1 MKRIYQRL
9 KSSALPF
16 FITRRSFLSFVIFLA
31 FSSTAICQE
40 LVFKNPV
47 LISGTAGQ
55 PNAVYRFSNVNPTV
69 DALVKVKKRSASNVI
84 IQDIDVA
91 NLGWNKAF
99 QPQIGISGGIVSGVK
114 DWWIEF
120 EFTFVNTGTTTKA
133 DVKEFSLTSLDVD
146 GDNLTIR
153 EYVEIYGAASYYCE
167 NGTELKNVSINNDD
181 DDDDEDDD
189 DDDTNKKNYRS
200 LGPIKNYLDIDTAGT
215 KVMVTSK
222 FIKQNQI
229 KLRIGARSMGFG
241 TSNAAIRYNSLWFKS
256 FNYQSVLFLPVQL
269 TSFTAK
275 PLNNAKVVLNWSTA
289 QEKNASHFTIE
300 KSLNGK
306 EFSDAGIV
314 FTMSNSDLPQQYS
327 FTDNLRAGENGM
339 IYYRLKMVDLDGKM
353 QHSPVKAVRI
363 GDEKSNVSVMLYP
376 NPVVNELRITLPL
389 SWQDKQVVVDIYSTN
404 GVLVKRMVTNNA
416 SQTET
421 INLRSLQPGSYLV
434 RSTAGAETVSK
445 QIIKAN

>member
-1 MKRIYQRL
+1 
-9 KSSALPF
+9 
-16 FITRRSFLSFVIFLA
+16 
-31 FSSTAICQE
+31 
-40 LVFKNPV
+40 
-47 LISGTAGQ
+47 
-55 PNAVYRFSNVNPTV
+55 
-69 DALVKVKKRSASNVI
+69 
-84 IQDIDVA
+84 
-91 NLGWNKAF
+91 
-99 QPQIGISGGIVSGVK
+99 
-114 DWWIEF
+114 
-120 EFTFVNTGTTTKA
+120 
-133 DVKEFSLTSLDVD
+133 
-146 GDNLTIR
+146 
-153 EYVEIYGAASYYCE
+153 
-167 NGTELKNVSINNDD
+167 
-181 DDDDEDDD
+181 
-189 DDDTNKKNYRS
+189 
-200 LGPIKNYLDIDTAGT
+200 
-215 KVMVTSK
+215 MVTSK
-222 FIKQNQI
+222 FVKQNQI
-229 KLRIGARSMGFG
+229 KLRIGARSMGYG

-363 GDEKSNVSVMLYP
+363 GDEKSNVSIMLYP